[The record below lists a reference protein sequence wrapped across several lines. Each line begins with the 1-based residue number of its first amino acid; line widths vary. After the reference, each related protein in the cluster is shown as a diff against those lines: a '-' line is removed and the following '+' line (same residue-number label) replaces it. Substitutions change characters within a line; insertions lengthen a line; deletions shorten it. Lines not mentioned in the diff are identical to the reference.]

1 MKDRVVIIT
10 GAGQGLGR
18 AFAMHF
24 AKLGAA
30 VAIAEIMAFNG
41 KRVAQ
46 EITNAGGRALF
57 VETNV
62 SSSTSVDSMVECVQ
76 NEFGKIDI
84 LVNNAGLLSSIQRC
98 PVEEI
103 TDEEWDNLMRVNI
116 TGAFYCVRAIV
127 PVMREAGWGRIINM
141 SSDTVL
147 SPPGLTYAH
156 YITSKA
162 ALVGLTRALAREL
175 GPDGITVNAIMPGA
189 TETEIDRGD
198 TLRELRSKHVVPR
211 QCIPRQEKPDDL
223 LGAVQFLASN
233 ASNFITGQTLPVN
246 GGISF
251 V

>member
-30 VAIAEIMAFNG
+30 VAIAEIEAFKG
-41 KRVAQ
+41 RGVAE
-46 EITNAGGRALF
+46 EITNAGGKAVF
-57 VETNV
+57 IETDV
-62 SSSTSVDSMVECVQ
+62 SNSASVNSMVEDVQ
-76 NEFGKIDI
+76 NEFGTIDI
-84 LVNNAGLLSSIQRC
+84 LINNAGLLSSIRRC

-103 TDEEWDNLMRVNI
+103 TDEEWDSLMQINI
-116 TGAFYCVRAIV
+116 TGAFYCVRAII

-162 ALVGLTRALAREL
+162 ALVGMTRALARAL
-175 GPDGITVNAIMPGA
+175 GADGITVNAIMPGA
-189 TETEIDRGD
+189 TETEIDRGN
-198 TLRELRSKHVVPR
+198 TLRELRAKHVVPR
-211 QCIPRQEKPDDL
+211 QCIPRQEKPKDL
-223 LGAVQFLASN
+223 LGAVQFLASD
-233 ASNFITGQTLPVN
+233 SSDFITGQTLPVN